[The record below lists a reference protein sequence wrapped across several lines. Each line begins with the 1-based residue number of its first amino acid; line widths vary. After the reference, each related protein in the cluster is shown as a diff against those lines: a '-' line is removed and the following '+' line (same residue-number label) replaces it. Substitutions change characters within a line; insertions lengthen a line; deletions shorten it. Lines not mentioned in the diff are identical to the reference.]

1 MSSEASF
8 GGALSG
14 ASEVAHR
21 SRRLLLV
28 GFVFLVPWIV
38 IVARLWFLQLERGPH
53 YQSLASGNFVR
64 ESDITPD
71 RGRIFDAKG
80 RVLAENRPSYDIMA
94 SPNILF
100 RNKDV
105 PQLLATKLPIDKDK
119 LERLIAASETGAGA
133 EIVVRRDVPRDQVA
147 VVETWK
153 NELPG
158 IYLRISQRRYYPFDS
173 LAAHTIGYVSGISE
187 EEARSWE
194 STGYTGGDQVG
205 RTGLE
210 RWFESILRGAPGLER
225 NVVDVRGVE
234 QSAAVANELLGS
246 LRRVEPVPGQE
257 LVLTLD
263 ADLTQIADDAMARTP
278 SGGLVALDPRDGS
291 ILALYSK
298 PGFNLNAWS
307 GRLSNEEKRRI
318 DNDPFKPML
327 NKVTSSYFPGSTYKV
342 VTAMAGLEEGLVNP
356 RTEVDC
362 SGVFHYGNRDF
373 RCWNRTG
380 HGEVNLSSSLAAS
393 CDIYFYGLG
402 VELGMDRL
410 ARYATEFGFGE
421 LSGVTLPGE
430 SAGLVPTKAWHETHS
445 DGGFQFGFAVNTSVG
460 QGDVRTTPLQLALTY
475 AALANGGSLY
485 YPRLVDRIQLQDG
498 TAIYEYPRKARR
510 QLPFKPENIRQVM
523 GGLRA
528 VLNTEEGTAHEYRLS
543 YLEAA
548 GKTGTAQV
556 RALDTARMDGAEALF
571 ADRDHAWFVAV
582 APADDPRIVVSVFV
596 EHGGHGAS
604 AAAPVAMKV
613 IDRYFREVLGM
624 DEAVTAFV
632 DGSDRTRL
640 HALLHEPKVAPVGL
654 PSKVS
659 GEPGVPMF
667 RSPKE
672 GSGSAPEVKP

>member
-1 MSSEASF
+1 MSSGGTY

-14 ASEVAHR
+14 ASEVADR
-21 SRRLLLV
+21 TRRLLFIGLI
-28 GFVFLVPWIV
+28 FLVPWVV
-38 IVARLWFLQLERGPH
+38 IVGRLWFLQIERGPH
-53 YQSLASGNFVR
+53 YKSLASGNFVR

-94 SPNILF
+94 MPMVLH
-100 RNKDV
+100 RNKEV

-119 LERLIAASETGAGA
+119 LDRLMAAAESGAGA
-133 EIVVRRDVPRDQVA
+133 DIVVRRDVPRDQVA
-147 VVETWK
+147 VVETWR

-194 STGYTGGDQVG
+194 SVGYAGGDQVG

-210 RWFESILRGAPGLER
+210 RWFEPMLRGAPGLER
-225 NVVDVRGVE
+225 KVVDVRGVE
-234 QSAAVANELLGS
+234 QTEAVADELLGS

-278 SGGLVALDPRDGS
+278 SGGVVALDPRDGS

-342 VTAMAGLEEGLVNP
+342 VTAMAGLEEGLIDAKS
-356 RTEVDC
+356 EVDC
-362 SGVFHYGNRDF
+362 NGVFRYGNRDF
-373 RCWNRTG
+373 RCWNRSG
-380 HGEVNLSSSLAAS
+380 HGEVDLSEALAAS

-421 LSGVTLPGE
+421 ATGVTLPGE
-430 SAGLVPTKAWHETHS
+430 SSGLVPTRAWHETHS

-460 QGDVRTTPLQLALTY
+460 QGDVRTTPLQLALAY
-475 AALANGGSLY
+475 GALANGGALY

-498 TAIYEYPRKARR
+498 TAVYEYPRKPRR
-510 QLPFKPENIRQVM
+510 MLPFKPEHIHEVM
-523 GGLRA
+523 KGLEA
-528 VLNTEEGTAHEYRLS
+528 VLDTEEGTAQEYRLK
-543 YLEAA
+543 YVEAA

-556 RALDTARMDGAEALF
+556 RALDTARMDGNEALF

-582 APADDPRIVVSVFV
+582 APAEDPRIVVSVFV

-624 DEAVTAFV
+624 DEAINAFV
-632 DGSDRTRL
+632 DGSDRNRL
-640 HALLHEPKVAPVGL
+640 HALLHGEQVPVRSGGSKVAGDPGAPRFAAQSDGSGAMPKV
-654 PSKVS
+654 
-659 GEPGVPMF
+659 VP
-667 RSPKE
+667 
-672 GSGSAPEVKP
+672 

>member
-21 SRRLLLV
+21 TRRLVLV
-28 GFVFLVPWIV
+28 GLVFLAPWV
-38 IVARLWFLQLERGPH
+38 LIVALLWFLQLEQGPH
-53 YQSLASGNFVR
+53 YQTLASGNFVR

-94 SPNILF
+94 SPTILF
-100 RNKDV
+100 RNKEV

-119 LERLIAASETGAGA
+119 LERLIAASETGAGS

-327 NKVTSSYFPGSTYKV
+327 NKATLSYFPGSTYKV
-342 VTAMAGLEEGLVNP
+342 VTAMAGLEEGLVTP
-356 RTEVDC
+356 KTEVDC
-362 SGVFHYGNRDF
+362 SGVYHYGNRDF

-421 LSGVTLPGE
+421 MTGVTLPGE
-430 SAGLVPTKAWHETHS
+430 SAGLVPTKAWHEIHS
-445 DGGFQFGFAVNTSVG
+445 AGGFQFGFAVNTSVG
-460 QGDVRTTPLQLALTY
+460 QGDVRTSPLQLALTY

-510 QLPFKPENIRQVM
+510 QLPFKPENIRLVM

-528 VLNTEEGTAHEYRLS
+528 LLDTEEGTAQEYRLS
-543 YLEAA
+543 YLDAA

-582 APADDPRIVVSVFV
+582 APVDDPRIVVSVFV

-624 DEAVTAFV
+624 DDAVTAYV

-640 HALLHEPKVAPVGL
+640 HELLHPPAAGPVGQA
-654 PSKVS
+654 SKVS
-659 GEPGVPMF
+659 GEPSAPVF

>member
-21 SRRLLLV
+21 TRRLVLV
-28 GFVFLVPWIV
+28 GLLFFAPWVV

-94 SPNILF
+94 SPTILF
-100 RNKDV
+100 RNKEV

-210 RWFESILRGAPGLER
+210 RWFESILRGAPGLKR

-234 QSAAVANELLGS
+234 QSAAVADELLGS

-263 ADLTQIADDAMARTP
+263 ADLTQIVDDAMARTP
-278 SGGLVALDPRDGS
+278 SGGVVALDPRDGS
-291 ILALYSK
+291 ILAIYSK

-327 NKVTSSYFPGSTYKV
+327 NKATSSYFPGSTYKV

-356 RTEVDC
+356 KTEVDC
-362 SGVFHYGNRDF
+362 GGVYHYGNRDF

-380 HGEVNLSSSLAAS
+380 HGEVNLSSALAAS

-421 LSGVTLPGE
+421 MTGVTLPGE

-460 QGDVRTTPLQLALTY
+460 QGDVRTSPLQLALTY

-523 GGLRA
+523 RGLRA
-528 VLNTEEGTAHEYRLS
+528 VLDTEEGTAHEYRLS
-543 YLEAA
+543 YLDSA

-582 APADDPRIVVSVFV
+582 APVDDPRIVVSVFV

-624 DEAVTAFV
+624 DEAVTAYV

-640 HALLHEPKVAPVGL
+640 HELLHPPAAGPVGQA
-654 PSKVS
+654 SKVS
-659 GEPGVPMF
+659 GEPSAPVF

>member
-1 MSSEASF
+1 MSSETSF

-21 SRRLLLV
+21 TRRLVLV
-28 GFVFLVPWIV
+28 GLVFLVPWVV
-38 IVARLWFLQLERGPH
+38 IVGRLWFLQVEEGPH
-53 YQSLASGNFVR
+53 YQSLAAGNFVR

-94 SPNILF
+94 SPMILF
-100 RNKDV
+100 RNKEV

-119 LERLIAASETGAGA
+119 LERLIAASQTGTGA

-342 VTAMAGLEEGLVNP
+342 VTAMAGLEEGLVNAK
-356 RTEVDC
+356 TEVDC
-362 SGVFHYGNRDF
+362 NGVFHYGNRDF
-373 RCWNRTG
+373 RCWNRGG
-380 HGEVNLSSSLAAS
+380 HGEVNLASALAAS
-393 CDIYFYGLG
+393 CDVYFYGLG

-421 LSGVTLPGE
+421 MTGVTLPGE

-445 DGGFQFGFAVNTSVG
+445 AGGFQFGFAVNTSVG
-460 QGDVRTTPLQLALTY
+460 QGDVRTTPLQLALSY
-475 AALANGGSLY
+475 AALANGGSLF

-498 TAIYEYPRKARR
+498 TAVYEYPRKARR

-523 GGLRA
+523 RGLRA
-528 VLNTEEGTAHEYRLS
+528 VLDTDEGTAHEYRLS
-543 YLEAA
+543 YVDAA

-556 RALDTARMDGAEALF
+556 RALDTARLDGNEALF

-582 APADDPRIVVSVFV
+582 APVEDPRIVVAVFV

-624 DEAVTAFV
+624 DEAVTAYV
-632 DGSDRTRL
+632 DGSDRKRL
-640 HALLHEPKVAPVGL
+640 HDLLHEPEAAATGT

-659 GEPGVPMF
+659 GEPGAPVF
-667 RSPKE
+667 RSPTE
-672 GSGSAPEVKP
+672 GSGSAPEVSP

>member
-21 SRRLLLV
+21 TRRLVLV
-28 GFVFLVPWIV
+28 GLVFLAPWV
-38 IVARLWFLQLERGPH
+38 LIVARLWFLQLEEGPY
-53 YQSLASGNFVR
+53 YQTLASGNFVR
-64 ESDITPD
+64 ESDITSD

-94 SPNILF
+94 SPVILF
-100 RNKDV
+100 RHKEV
-105 PQLLATKLPIDKDK
+105 PQLLATKLPIDRDK
-119 LERLIAASETGAGA
+119 LQRLIAASQTGTGA

-187 EEARSWE
+187 EEARNWE

-210 RWFESILRGAPGLER
+210 RWFESVLRGSPGLKR

-234 QSAAVANELLGS
+234 QSAAVADELLGS

-263 ADLTQIADDAMARTP
+263 SDLTQIADDAMARTP
-278 SGGLVALDPRDGS
+278 SGGVVALDPRDGS
-291 ILALYSK
+291 ILAIYSK

-327 NKVTSSYFPGSTYKV
+327 NKATSSYFPGSTYKV
-342 VTAMAGLEEGLVNP
+342 VTAMAGLEEGLVDP
-356 RTEVDC
+356 KTEVDC
-362 SGVFHYGNRDF
+362 GGIYHFGNRDF

-380 HGEVNLSSSLAAS
+380 HGEVNLSSALAAS
-393 CDIYFYGLG
+393 CDVYFYGLG

-421 LSGVTLPGE
+421 MTGVTLPGE

-445 DGGFQFGFAVNTSVG
+445 AGGFQFGFAVNTSVG
-460 QGDVRTTPLQLALTY
+460 QGDVRTSPLQLALTY

-528 VLNTEEGTAHEYRLS
+528 VLDTEEGTAQEYRLS
-543 YLEAA
+543 YLDAA

-582 APADDPRIVVSVFV
+582 APMDDPRIVVSVFV

-624 DEAVTAFV
+624 DDAVTAYV

-640 HALLHEPKVAPVGL
+640 HELLHPPAAAPVGQA
-654 PSKVS
+654 SKVS
-659 GEPGVPMF
+659 GEPSAPVF

>member
-1 MSSEASF
+1 MSTGGTFS
-8 GGALSG
+8 GALSG
-14 ASEVAHR
+14 ASEVEHR
-21 SRRLLLV
+21 KRRLLIV
-28 GFVFLVPWIV
+28 GLLFLLPWLV
-38 IVARLWFLQLERGPH
+38 IVARLWYLQLERGTH
-53 YQSLASGNFVR
+53 YQSLAAGNFVR

-71 RGRIFDAKG
+71 RGRIFDARG

-100 RNKDV
+100 RNKEV
-105 PQLLATKLPIDKDK
+105 PQLLATKLPIDRDR
-119 LERLIAASETGAGA
+119 LDRLIAASETGTGA

-158 IYLRISQRRYYPFDS
+158 IYLRISQRRHYPFDS

-194 STGYTGGDQVG
+194 ATGYAGGDQVG

-210 RWFESILRGAPGLER
+210 RWFESVLRGAPGLER
-225 NVVDVRGVE
+225 KVVDVRGVE
-234 QSAAVANELLGS
+234 QSAAVASELLGR

-263 ADLTQIADDAMARTP
+263 ADLTQIVDDAMARTP
-278 SGGLVALDPRDGS
+278 SGGVVALDPRDGS

-327 NKVTSSYFPGSTYKV
+327 NKATSSYFPGSTYKV
-342 VTAMAGLEEGLVNP
+342 VTAMAGLEEGLVNAK
-356 RTEVDC
+356 TEVDC
-362 SGVFHYGNRDF
+362 NGAFHYGNRDF

-380 HGEVNLSSSLAAS
+380 HGEVDLTDSLAVS

-421 LSGVTLPGE
+421 TTGVTLPGE
-430 SAGLVPTKAWHETHS
+430 SPGLVPTKSWHETHS
-445 DGGFQFGFAVNTSVG
+445 TGGFQFGFAVNTSVG
-460 QGDVRTTPLQLALTY
+460 QGDVRTTPLQLAIAY
-475 AALANGGSLY
+475 AALVNGGALY

-498 TAIYEYPRKARR
+498 TAVYEYPRTARR
-510 QLPFKPENIRQVM
+510 QLPFQPDNIRLIM
-523 GGLRA
+523 RGLRE
-528 VLNTEEGTAHEYRLS
+528 VLDTEEGTAHEYRLK

-556 RALDTARMDGAEALF
+556 RALDTARLDGGEALF

-582 APADDPRIVVSVFV
+582 APVEDPRIVVSVFV

-624 DEAVTAFV
+624 DESVEAYL
-632 DGSDRTRL
+632 DGSDRSRL
-640 HALLHEPKVAPVGL
+640 HDLLHGAAAVPSAA

-659 GEPGVPMF
+659 AEPVAPMF
-667 RSPKE
+667 KSSTE
-672 GSGSAPEVKP
+672 GSGAAPKVMP